1 MMAQYVKCLS
11 HKDKELDMVP
21 KTHIKKKR
29 IQTMTHRER
38 DNDS

>member
-21 KTHIKKKR
+21 KTHIKKK
-29 IQTMTHRER
+29 THTDNDTHRER
-38 DNDS
+38 Q

>member
-21 KTHIKKKR
+21 KTHIKKKNA
-29 IQTMTHRER
+29 HRQ
-38 DNDS
+38 